1 MFHCMLAYKPVNAR
15 LSSDTHTSV
24 AYLVIGSFPFCK
36 GNSPISGDLRRDYLT
51 QTTRSAVVIPHTANT
66 YTQ

>member
-15 LSSDTHTSV
+15 LSSDTHISV

-36 GNSPISGDLRRDYLT
+36 GNSPISGD
-51 QTTRSAVVIPHTANT
+51 
-66 YTQ
+66 